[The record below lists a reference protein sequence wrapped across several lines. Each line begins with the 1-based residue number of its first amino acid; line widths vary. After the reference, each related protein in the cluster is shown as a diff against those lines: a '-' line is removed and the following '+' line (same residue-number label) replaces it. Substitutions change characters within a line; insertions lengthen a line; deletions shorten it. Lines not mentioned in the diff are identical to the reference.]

1 VVRIPNRLRP
11 EEHSGPPWVS
21 LVSVVEPSSRA
32 EVTDLLAARV
42 GFGKEFGRDRGQSTR
57 GANGRSSNDHHPT
70 AADISDDRIA
80 RIRKPQLDAGI
91 EDLIRGCIPAKSQN
105 EVARPASLRNDGRI

>member
-1 VVRIPNRLRP
+1 MVVAAASHL
-11 EEHSGPPWVS
+11 
-21 LVSVVEPSSRA
+21 EPVFEPVIEKA
-32 EVTDLLAARV
+32 

-57 GANGRSSNDHHPT
+57 CANGRSSNDHHPT

-105 EVARPASLRNDGRI
+105 ELARPASLRNDGRI